1 MTMSKFSRFLSVA
14 LIVGLLWGCGEIS
27 DLTYEKA
34 ADFEGITFPP
44 VSSQPA
50 GSSSVPSA
58 PAGSSSGTSSVP
70 SPGTSAPSSG
80 NSWGPL
86 DQIDGGYYYENL
98 TSAQQDCYE
107 LLLDGFRAHAEE
119 VTGLSE
125 DSADVFP
132 AVSAVYF
139 DHPELPWL
147 QNGGGRLIY
156 GTGTGTYVPEY
167 KADNEEGHLY
177 AAQADAVAD
186 SFLMSVD
193 MNASDYAKVRAVFDY
208 LVDTID
214 YDGGDENCRDIYG
227 ALVERKAVCAGYAAA
242 AKYLLDRLD
251 VPCMIVTGDTLE
263 GEPHAWNVVWVDGVP
278 YHMDATWGDPSFDGE
293 PAPDGYRN
301 YHYLLMTTEEIH
313 RQRIIDENVCPVPL
327 CTADDD
333 YYVREGLELQAYP
346 GNIGDI
352 FVNAYLSGESWVTVS
367 FAENVSLD
375 DVEYMLFECDEFY
388 DFFDAAGAEIGGIS
402 FSTHE
407 TANYLTVFF

>member
-1 MTMSKFSRFLSVA
+1 MSKFSRFLSVV
-14 LIVGLLWGCGEIS
+14 LTVGLLWGCGKIS

-44 VSSQPA
+44 VSSSPSGQTF
-50 GSSSVPSA
+50 VPS
-58 PAGSSSGTSSVP
+58 GGTSSQPVSSNP
-70 SPGTSAPSSG
+70 SVSMGTSSG
-80 NSWGPL
+80 ISWGPL

-107 LLLDGFRAHAEE
+107 LLLDGFRAHADE

-125 DSADVFP
+125 DSDDVFP

-147 QNGGGRLIY
+147 QNGGGKLIY

-167 KADNEEGHLY
+167 KAGDGEGSRY
-177 AAQADAVAD
+177 AAEAAEAAD
-186 SFLMSVD
+186 SFLATVD
-193 MNASDYAKVRAVFDY
+193 MAASDYEKVRTVFEY

-227 ALVERKAVCAGYAAA
+227 ALVEQKAVCAGYAAA

-251 VPCMIVTGDTLE
+251 VPCMTVTGDTLE

-278 YHMDATWGDPSFDGE
+278 YHMDATWGDPSFDSDTVV
-293 PAPDGYRN
+293 PDGYRN

-313 RQRIIDENVCPVPL
+313 RRKIIDESVCPVPL
-327 CTADDD
+327 CSADDD

-346 GNIGDI
+346 GNIGEI

-367 FAENVSLD
+367 FDESVSLA

-388 DFFDAAGAEIGGIS
+388 DFFDAAGVEIGSIS